1 MTQRKAFLTKEQS
14 LMLRGIAIFLVLIS
28 HYAVWIGE
36 IFHSDLLE
44 YGLGRFG
51 VYGVDLFF
59 AVSGYGLVKSVGK
72 KRINGTFLWKR
83 FKNVYLPYLL
93 IVGLITVYDGG
104 ISGMTGWVS
113 FLTGAEYWYIRNIL
127 VFYLAFYVVYRLS
140 DRSWVRMLLM
150 AVCLIAYS
158 GLLIWQGRALFWYI
172 SNVTCL
178 FGMLL
183 AQYERQ
189 LLKAAGF
196 LYPLQLLALAVG
208 MYFVIKTELAG
219 YTVIPPLEEKIRS
232 GLLAGLIWTYLMVQG
247 CAFLHEK
254 IRWLEAVGSFSLELY
269 LCHMFV
275 FYRVVNDWLP
285 QQENVVQIV
294 AAATIAVVL
303 AWVIHMLFDLLW
315 KAAAALSG
323 R

>member
-14 LMLRGIAIFLVLIS
+14 LLLRGIAIFLVLIS

-59 AVSGYGLVKSVGK
+59 VVSGYGLVKSVGK

-83 FKNVYLPYLL
+83 FKTVYLPYLL

-150 AVCLIAYS
+150 AVCLTAYS

-172 SNVTCL
+172 SNVTFL

-219 YTVIPPLEEKIRS
+219 YIVIPDRKS
-232 GLLAGLIWTYLMVQG
+232 
-247 CAFLHEK
+247 
-254 IRWLEAVGSFSLELY
+254 
-269 LCHMFV
+269 
-275 FYRVVNDWLP
+275 VV
-285 QQENVVQIV
+285 
-294 AAATIAVVL
+294 
-303 AWVIHMLFDLLW
+303 
-315 KAAAALSG
+315 
-323 R
+323 

>member
-59 AVSGYGLVKSVGK
+59 VVSGYGLVKSVGK

-83 FKNVYLPYLL
+83 FKTVYLPYLL
-93 IVGLITVYDGG
+93 IVGLIAVYDGG

-127 VFYLAFYVVYRLS
+127 IFYLAFYVVYRLS

-150 AVCLIAYS
+150 ALCLTAYS
-158 GLLIWQGRALFWYI
+158 GLLIWQGRALFW
-172 SNVTCL
+172 
-178 FGMLL
+178 
-183 AQYERQ
+183 
-189 LLKAAGF
+189 
-196 LYPLQLLALAVG
+196 
-208 MYFVIKTELAG
+208 
-219 YTVIPPLEEKIRS
+219 
-232 GLLAGLIWTYLMVQG
+232 
-247 CAFLHEK
+247 
-254 IRWLEAVGSFSLELY
+254 
-269 LCHMFV
+269 
-275 FYRVVNDWLP
+275 
-285 QQENVVQIV
+285 
-294 AAATIAVVL
+294 
-303 AWVIHMLFDLLW
+303 
-315 KAAAALSG
+315 
-323 R
+323 

>member
-14 LMLRGIAIFLVLIS
+14 LLLRGIAIFLVLIS

-83 FKNVYLPYLL
+83 FKTVYLPYLL

-104 ISGMTGWVS
+104 ILGMTGWVS

-172 SNVTCL
+172 SNVTFL

-196 LYPLQLLALAVG
+196 LYPLQLLAQAVG

-294 AAATIAVVL
+294 AAATIAVAF

>member
-83 FKNVYLPYLL
+83 FKTVYLPYLL

-140 DRSWVRMLLM
+140 DRSW
-150 AVCLIAYS
+150 AVSYTHLTLPTKRIVE
-158 GLLIWQGRALFWYI
+158 I
-172 SNVTCL
+172 SV
-178 FGMLL
+178 G
-183 AQYERQ
+183 
-189 LLKAAGF
+189 
-196 LYPLQLLALAVG
+196 AV
-208 MYFVIKTELAG
+208 
-219 YTVIPPLEEKIRS
+219 
-232 GLLAGLIWTYLMVQG
+232 
-247 CAFLHEK
+247 
-254 IRWLEAVGSFSLELY
+254 
-269 LCHMFV
+269 
-275 FYRVVNDWLP
+275 
-285 QQENVVQIV
+285 
-294 AAATIAVVL
+294 
-303 AWVIHMLFDLLW
+303 
-315 KAAAALSG
+315 
-323 R
+323 